1 MVFPVVMHSGE
12 SWTIKKTKGQTLSG
26 LRTVVLGKTLETSL
40 DSEEIKTV
48 NLKGNQ
54 PWIFIGRT
62 DAEAEAPIFWSPDA
76 NSWLTGKALD
86 AGKDRGQKE
95 KRVSE
100 DEMAGWHHWC
110 SGHEL
115 RPPLA
120 DGEGQGGLV
129 CCRPWDHEELDT
141 IGQLKTNLLLEVL
154 MSVWE
159 MIWMYEEAA
168 VKTKWAL
175 KGHYGMGRK
184 RVKCKL
190 GRIPRKRQIKQN
202 VHFRDRVKILNTKIL
217 PNIDVPFH
225 C

>member
-1 MVFPVVMHSGE
+1 M
-12 SWTIKKTKGQTLSG
+12 
-26 LRTVVLGKTLETSL
+26 
-40 DSEEIKTV
+40 
-48 NLKGNQ
+48 
-54 PWIFIGRT
+54 
-62 DAEAEAPIFWSPDA
+62 
-76 NSWLTGKALD
+76 
-86 AGKDRGQKE
+86 
-95 KRVSE
+95 
-100 DEMAGWHHWC
+100 
-110 SGHEL
+110 
-115 RPPLA
+115 
-120 DGEGQGGLV
+120 

-141 IGQLKTNLLLEVL
+141 IGQLNTNLLLEVL

-217 PNIDVPFH
+217 PNIDVPFR